1 MRYPAV
7 RAAGDRPFHE
17 GALDFG
23 EATVSVGSAEPDL
36 PDVWLRID
44 GPSEV
49 CVPLAAGEE
58 LVVGSSPAADVRVHD
73 PTVSARH
80 CRVAHAGS
88 SIDVTDLGSRNG
100 VRLGG
105 VRVDRASLVAGS
117 LFELGR
123 TLVRIEVEARACAE
137 GPPLPQ
143 LVGSSR
149 PMRKLAASVRRAAP
163 LRLPVL
169 LRGESGTGKDLV
181 ARAIHDESRRS
192 SRPFIVLNAATISRE
207 LAESELFG
215 HVRGA
220 FTGAVRDRRGAFR
233 EAHQGT
239 LFLDEIAALPL
250 EVQAKLLRVVEE
262 GIVRPLGGEVGQA
275 VDVRLVAATCEPL
288 EEMVAERRFRADLYE
303 RLAVCVVPVPPL
315 RERTEDIP
323 ELARHLMAVSELGS
337 RDLSAGALAALR
349 AQRWGGNVRELR
361 NVIVQAAVR
370 ADGPVLAEHVTAVIA
385 ERASG
390 ARRKISPG
398 DAVRLFEQEG
408 RNVSAAA
415 RRAALPRSTMRDLLK
430 AAGRQAVQLIEGAEL
445 SRASA

>member
-1 MRYPAV
+1 V
-7 RAAGDRPFHE
+7 AGERPELH
-17 GALDFG
+17 GALG
-23 EATVSVGSAEPDL
+23 EATASLGAVEPAL
-36 PDVWLRID
+36 PDVWLRVEAPGD
-44 GPSEV
+44 GGGGTKTSF
-49 CVPLAAGEE
+49 VPLGAGEE
-58 LVVGSSPAADVRVHD
+58 LVLGSSLAADVRIGEA
-73 PTVSARH
+73 TVSSRH
-80 CRVAHAGS
+80 CRVAHAGRA
-88 SIDVTDLGSRNG
+88 IDVTDLGSRNG
-100 VRLGG
+100 VRIGG
-105 VRVDRASLVAGS
+105 LRVERASLVVGS
-117 LFELGR
+117 SFELGR
-123 TLVRIEVEARACAE
+123 TSVRIELGAATSAE

-143 LVGSSR
+143 LVGTSR
-149 PMRKLAASVRRAAP
+149 PMRRLAAAVRRAAP

-181 ARAIHDESRRS
+181 AKAIHDESLRGGK
-192 SRPFIVLNAATISRE
+192 PFVILNAATISRE

-262 GIVRPLGGEVGQA
+262 GIVRPLGAEVGQA

-303 RLAVCVVPVPPL
+303 RLAVCVIGVPPL
-315 RERTEDIP
+315 RDRAEDIP
-323 ELARHLMAVSELGS
+323 LLARHLMAVSELGA
-337 RDLSAGALAALR
+337 RELSASALAVLR
-349 AQRWGGNVRELR
+349 AQRWAGNVRELR

-370 ADGPVLAEHVTAVIA
+370 ADGPILAEHVTAVLD
-385 ERASG
+385 ERASSV
-390 ARRKISPG
+390 RRRISPE

-430 AAGRQAVQLIEGAEL
+430 AAGHQGQPGIEG
-445 SRASA
+445 SPRASA

>member
-1 MRYPAV
+1 V
-7 RAAGDRPFHE
+7 D
-17 GALDFG
+17 G
-23 EATVSVGSAEPDL
+23 EATVSLGAAEPPL
-36 PDVWLRID
+36 PDVWLRVERS
-44 GPSEV
+44 GEGGEGANFNF
-49 CVPLAAGEE
+49 VPLAAGEE
-58 LVVGSSPAADVRVHD
+58 LVFGSSPAADVRMGD

-80 CRVAHAGS
+80 CRVAHAGV

-100 VRLGG
+100 VRIGG
-105 VRVDRASLVAGS
+105 LRVERASLVVGS
-117 LFELGR
+117 SFELGR
-123 TLVRIEVEARACAE
+123 TSVRIELGAQTSSE

-149 PMRKLAASVRRAAP
+149 PMRRLAAAVRRAAP

-181 ARAIHDESRRS
+181 ARAIHDESRRG
-192 SRPFIVLNAATISRE
+192 SRPFVILNAATITRE

-220 FTGAVRDRRGAFR
+220 FTGAVKDRRGAFR

-262 GIVRPLGGEVGQA
+262 GIVRPLGAEVGQV
-275 VDVRLVAATCEPL
+275 VDVRLIAATCEPL

-303 RLAVCVVPVPPL
+303 RLAVCVIPVPPL
-315 RERTEDIP
+315 RDRTEDIP
-323 ELARHLMAVSELGS
+323 QLARHLMAVSELGS
-337 RDLSAGALAALR
+337 RELSAGALAVLR

-370 ADGPVLAEHVTAVIA
+370 AEGPVLAEHVTAVID
-385 ERASG
+385 ERASSG
-390 ARRKISPG
+390 RRRISPG

-430 AAGRQAVQLIEGAEL
+430 AAGRQAAIEGAL
-445 SRASA
+445 V